1 MKKHLLNILSA
12 VAIVISMAGTSA
24 AATAAARI
32 DSSSIAADEPQAR
45 IVAGGVELS
54 APADAADAV
63 RFMVYSITG
72 QVIKTVTVNAGVP
85 VTVELPAGVYIVKC
99 DKWSHR
105 IIVR

>member
-12 VAIVISMAGTSA
+12 VVVATGMAGTSA
-24 AATAAARI
+24 VAAAAARI
-32 DSSSIAADEPQAR
+32 DSSIAVGEPQAC
-45 IVAGGVELS
+45 IVPGGVELS

-72 QVIKTVTVNAGVP
+72 QVIKTVDVKAGVP